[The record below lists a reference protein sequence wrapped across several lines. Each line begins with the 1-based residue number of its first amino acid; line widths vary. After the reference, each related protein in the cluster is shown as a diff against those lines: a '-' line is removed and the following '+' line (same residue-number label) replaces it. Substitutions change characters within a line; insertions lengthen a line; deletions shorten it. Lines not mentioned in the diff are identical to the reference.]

1 MSNSLWLHE
10 LTACQTSFTVS
21 LSLLRLMFIESV
33 KPSSLLV
40 LCHSLLLLPSM
51 FPSIRVFSNESAL
64 WISWLKYWSLKL
76 SFNISPPNEF
86 SGLISFNIDWFYL
99 LVNQGTFQSPQHNTT
114 TSINF
119 KLTNSLSFLVVY
131 CGKVAFLLSRSQ
143 GISSHL
149 EMIWCHRA
157 FLVLLCWTSCSSRV
171 GKVFEGNLW
180 GFLKEVKP
188 LVVFDGECGIDLN
201 AGSSFISQDEG
212 MSESPVETLEKALV
226 LRLILTGGP
235 TSLWYLERKAEFNA
249 SKGDD
254 AWPLLKI
261 DRDPNIYSDFL
272 FLESHS
278 VVYIFI
284 KIYPF
289 YRLFNLVAWN
299 YSDYSLIILFLFF
312 LKG

>member
-1 MSNSLWLHE
+1 M
-10 LTACQTSFTVS
+10 
-21 LSLLRLMFIESV
+21 
-33 KPSSLLV
+33 
-40 LCHSLLLLPSM
+40 
-51 FPSIRVFSNESAL
+51 
-64 WISWLKYWSLKL
+64 KL
-76 SFNISPPNEF
+76 SFNISPPNKF

-99 LVNQGTFQSPQHNTT
+99 LVDQGTFQSLLQHNTT
-114 TSINF
+114 TPINF
-119 KLTNSLSFLVVY
+119 KLANSLSFLVY

-157 FLVLLCWTSCSSRV
+157 FLDLLCWTSCSSRV
-171 GKVFEGNLW
+171 GTVFAGNLW

-188 LVVFDGECGIDLN
+188 LVFDGECGIDLN

-226 LRLILTGGP
+226 LQLISTGGL
-235 TSLWYLERKAEFNA
+235 TSLWHLERHAEFNA

-272 FLESHS
+272 LIESHL

-284 KIYPF
+284 KMYPF